1 MNNTFAKKL
10 SGMRKLS
17 YFSKIITC
25 TISIVTALCSLPC
38 FAQKKQHGKASF
50 YSKKS
55 TGARTASGQRLHH
68 DSLTC
73 AHRYYPFGTRLK
85 VTNLSNNKSVVVK
98 VIDRGPFGRGRI
110 IDLSWAAAKA
120 IGMIAQG
127 VASVKI
133 ETIENPIPY
142 RPEDNKLPH
151 VDFEVAESDYEFKPT
166 WKHTKEQENIKKETQ
181 ETKNKKESKLAKEQK
196 FIKESKSTKETNE
209 IKNTKNNLEN
219 SEANKK
225 QQGHT
230 SHKSLNMK

>member
-1 MNNTFAKKL
+1 MDNSYTKRPWKMMKISYVSKL
-10 SGMRKLS
+10 
-17 YFSKIITC
+17 ITC
-25 TISIVTALCSLPC
+25 AMSIMSALCVLPC
-38 FAQKKQHGKASF
+38 SAQKKQHGKASF
-50 YSKKS
+50 YSKRS

-85 VTNLSNNKSVVVK
+85 VTNLSNNKSVIVK

-133 ETIENPIPY
+133 ETVENPIPY
-142 RPEDNKLPH
+142 RPEENKLPH

-166 WKHTKEQENIKKETQ
+166 WKHTKEQEI
-181 ETKNKKESKLAKEQK
+181 A
-196 FIKESKSTKETNE
+196 TKEIE
-209 IKNTKNNLEN
+209 R
-219 SEANKK
+219 A
-225 QQGHT
+225 HV
-230 SHKSLNMK
+230 